1 MSQKRILVMDDDTGF
16 RLFMTKLLESA
27 GYEVIPADTAEAG
40 LEAAWT
46 QRPDLVITDFDMPI
60 YSGAHAIKM
69 LRVDSNL
76 QVPVIVVSGVTDE
89 LVLHFGA
96 DAFFR
101 KPVDNE
107 ALLAKVKE
115 LLEVGEITGLPG

>member
-1 MSQKRILVMDDDTGF
+1 MSQKRVLVMDDDTGF

-27 GYEVIPADTAEAG
+27 GYEVIPADTAGAG